1 MKSLK
6 IIAASIIAV
15 GLAAPA
21 YAGRDEAQI
30 KQQEQAVKKLRAEQ
44 ARSLAGVA
52 GPQGQVGPTT
62 QAAPKNYNIGHP
74 TERVRR

>member
-44 ARSLAGVA
+44 ARSLGGVA

-62 QAAPKNYNIGHP
+62 QVAPKNYNIGHP